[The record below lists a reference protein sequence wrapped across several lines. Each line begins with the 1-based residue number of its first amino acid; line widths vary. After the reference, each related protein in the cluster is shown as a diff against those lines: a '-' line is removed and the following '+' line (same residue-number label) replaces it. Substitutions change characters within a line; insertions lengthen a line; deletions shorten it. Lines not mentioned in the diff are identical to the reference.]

1 MKLSGSLLFLLCILY
16 GCKPHYD
23 FSKERAGIKTEAKG
37 DSLLYQ
43 ADFKASASDWKTT
56 GHSFNAESD
65 GYALMMDTV
74 NRFAQAISPAGMLR
88 HDYTVSTKV
97 KIMVQDST
105 DLGYAGLVFDRID
118 GAYYRL
124 LCISTKGT
132 FYLKDVYNGEEEL
145 LIPKISS
152 RYLNKGRGAWNTI
165 EIRHR
170 RKQVHI
176 LFNGNLAAICKIN
189 KAFSYGEPGLI
200 AATTENKINYSPVK
214 AIFESFVVKKMREE

>member
-1 MKLSGSLLFLLCILY
+1 MKLTGSLLFLLLLVY

-23 FSKERAGIKTEAKG
+23 FSKERAGIKNEAKS

-43 ADFKASASDWKTT
+43 ADFKASAT
-56 GHSFNAESD
+56 GWRNSANSFLAESD

-74 NRFAQAISPAGMLR
+74 NRFVQAISPAGMLR
-88 HDYTVSTKV
+88 HDYVVSTKV

-105 DLGYAGLVFDRID
+105 DLGYAGFVFDRID
-118 GAYYRL
+118 GAYYRM
-124 LCISTKGT
+124 LCISTKGS

-152 RYLNKGRGAWNTI
+152 RYLNKGRGAWNTV

-170 RKQVHI
+170 RKAVHI
-176 LFNGNLAAICKIN
+176 LFNGSLAAICKIN
-189 KAFSYGEPGLI
+189 KAFSYGETGLV

-214 AIFESFVVKKMREE
+214 AIFESFVVKKMKEE